1 MIKQEED
8 ERKDIVGRDDKIKTK
23 TRLVRDIAVKGEVER
38 KSREEEIFSLIS
50 KVVGFSFVS
59 V

>member
-23 TRLVRDIAVKGEVER
+23 TKLVRDIAVKGEVER